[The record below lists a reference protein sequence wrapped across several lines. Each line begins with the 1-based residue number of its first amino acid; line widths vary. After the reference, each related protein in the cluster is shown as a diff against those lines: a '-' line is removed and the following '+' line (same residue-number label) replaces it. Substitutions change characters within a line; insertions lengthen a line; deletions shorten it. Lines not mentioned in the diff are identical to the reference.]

1 MLTDFQN
8 FYTAGKRMKFAT
20 KPIRQ
25 CPPHLMHVATLPWE
39 IKKSNFGRYLAD
51 MQKCKKCILI
61 ASNFL
66 FIHKF

>member
-1 MLTDFQN
+1 
-8 FYTAGKRMKFAT
+8 MKFAT

-25 CPPHLMHVATLPWE
+25 CPPHLMYVATLPWE
-39 IKKSNFGRYLAD
+39 IKNSHFGRYSAD
-51 MQKCKKCILI
+51 MAEMQKCILI